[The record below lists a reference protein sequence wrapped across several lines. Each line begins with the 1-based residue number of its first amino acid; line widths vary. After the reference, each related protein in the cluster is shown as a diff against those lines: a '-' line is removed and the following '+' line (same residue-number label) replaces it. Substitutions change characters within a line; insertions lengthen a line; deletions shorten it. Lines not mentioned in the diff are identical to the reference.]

1 MILNEKNSKKPC
13 GTRGCTC
20 GCTRGCTCGCT
31 RCCGTRGCTR
41 GCGTRGCGTRGCG
54 TRGCGTRGCTRGC
67 TRRGRAQWA
76 KLFGGLD
83 HSPKRKTGPVNRVA
97 VVFRV
102 DRTNLKFKQNLF

>member
-13 GTRGCTC
+13 
-20 GCTRGCTCGCT
+20 
-31 RCCGTRGCTR
+31 CTR

-54 TRGCGTRGCTRGC
+54 TRGCTRGCGTRGCGTRGRTRGCGTRGC

>member
-13 GTRGCTC
+13 
-20 GCTRGCTCGCT
+20 
-31 RCCGTRGCTR
+31 CTR
-41 GCGTRGCGTRGCG
+41 GCGTRGCGTRGCTRG
-54 TRGCGTRGCTRGC
+54 CGTRGRTRGCGTRGCTRGC